1 MSKMEM
7 KESSKQPWQLTKK
20 ANQISKRRQVH
31 MEQDSVLS
39 AKTNTTTKNRASTQV
54 GFEED
59 KDK

>member
-1 MSKMEM
+1 M